1 MLKRELGI
9 LRTLDHPNV
18 TRFYETYEDVR
29 YVHFV
34 MEYCSGGDMLDNILV
49 KSINLSIIIRV
60 FYREGGLECNGYS
73 IQCYKL
79 PPFQGDNPQRH

>member
-1 MLKRELGI
+1 MVVAIKSIAKVTLKENLNMLKRELGI

-34 MEYCSGGDMLDNILV
+34 MEYCSGGDMLDNILE
-49 KSINLSIIIRV
+49 KSILYIYIIIKEY
-60 FYREGGLECNGYS
+60 FTEKET
-73 IQCYKL
+73 
-79 PPFQGDNPQRH
+79 

>member
-1 MLKRELGI
+1 MVVAIKSIAKVTLKENLNMLKRELGI

-34 MEYCSGGDMLDNILV
+34 MEYCSGGDMLDNILE
-49 KSINLSIIIRV
+49 KSILYIYIIIIEY
-60 FYREGGLECNGYS
+60 FTEKET
-73 IQCYKL
+73 
-79 PPFQGDNPQRH
+79 

>member
-1 MLKRELGI
+1 MVVAIKSIAKVTLKENLNMLKRELGI

-34 MEYCSGGDMLDNILV
+34 MEYCSGGDLLDNILE
-49 KSINLSIIIRV
+49 KSILHIYI
-60 FYREGGLECNGYS
+60 L
-73 IQCYKL
+73 
-79 PPFQGDNPQRH
+79 